1 MAAPKRPSRSGN
13 APGRITDI
21 LPTGEMVE
29 RPSGGSIDFGSMS
42 SGSSPFRFP
51 LSQAE
56 HRDRQE
62 RGLDPAPSTA
72 SDAPAETAKPK
83 RNRPRAK
90 TAKTSAAP
98 SNRPTVQ
105 NVRIRATTN
114 SSSRS
119 SPPPPVTPTMPAT
132 VGQARSI
139 AHSDGAKALIDLAA
153 AIAAE
158 TKPDQTRLG
167 ARDLLWALLAEG
179 QRQSKVETASRW
191 LHDWIAER
199 STVPIASVI
208 APYIDIKRAP
218 VHGFMP
224 LTAHAS
230 AVLARASSIATLT
243 VKRAGYDI
251 RHIAVALTL
260 ADAASANENVLGMAQ
275 REFDVDLRGFP
286 SHLLDI
292 IATSHERAEN
302 MEAWQ
307 SLVASP
313 LPSPSRQTVP
323 EQRPRTDTVVN
334 FNPDRVSS
342 GGADP
347 LGIQADV
354 SAFARLICLE
364 EATPPLSIGLFGEW
378 GSGKSSFMER
388 LQGEIASLTRK
399 EREARRNAAEAAK
412 TAPASAPAAAQPP
425 APRFVEN
432 VVQIRFNAWHY
443 ADANLWAS
451 LTAEFF
457 DQLRRG
463 GHAGQRSSDYLA
475 LIGKVADRVRSLETT
490 AKQADGALVAAATA
504 AKQADKAL
512 AEAREKLAASD
523 LAVASEHLG
532 AELKTFQKE
541 NAASLKEVGTRVYRT
556 DLSKDIDGLTAA
568 VSEAS
573 SIPGKIALVSRVIA
587 SGGAATWLA
596 AAAVVLVAA
605 AGLGWRAG
613 DPASLAVLVQRM
625 IAWGSG
631 ALAALGALWQATASV
646 RPVLDGAW
654 RYAKAVEAARKRL
667 AEQVAAREK
676 EASDAKGK
684 LAEAEKAA
692 QEAKAPL
699 AQYGAGATAGS
710 PGTILRYFLFED
722 GDVRDYDKQVGLVSR
737 ARRSFEQLDAIFSA
751 ARDGRAAK
759 EKQAR
764 GEALNEAETKAL
776 KRYEAMALDE
786 QGVKIPD
793 RIVLYIDDLDRCT
806 HAQVFDVLQAI
817 HLLLAFE
824 LFVVVVGVDVRWV
837 EEAVARQFTPSA
849 IDLPDNAT
857 TTERETTQK
866 RRETEQRKRAIDY
879 LEKIFQLP
887 FWLRRLTTDGG
898 QGGSYGAYV
907 KDLLK
912 ANLDVAE
919 TTPSPLA
926 PLKATAKTGFAAPA
940 GPAAVSAEA
949 SDNLIAPDDEAV
961 AEAEEL
967 ASIDLALA
975 TVRLTQA
982 EVDFLASP
990 ELGAIAFKS
999 PRAVKRM
1006 LNIYR
1011 IVRARMGEAELD
1023 DFLGRA
1029 GKPPTWP
1036 IAAFMAA
1043 VETGQPVEV
1052 ADALYHGIST
1062 EEPWQFFD
1070 IEHMST
1076 LLDDHVGERSTTSGF
1091 AALAEAEKLANGA
1104 LSLAVAAMDVSR
1116 GGTDEDAKTPT
1127 IADMLAMAR
1136 IVRRYS
1142 FNRYN

>member
-1 MAAPKRPSRSGN
+1 MAASKRPSRSGQ
-13 APGRITDI
+13 APGRITDV
-21 LPTGEMVE
+21 LPTGEMIE
-29 RPSGGSIDFGSMS
+29 PARHDEPDFGRSAF
-42 SGSSPFRFP
+42 GSSAFRST

-62 RGLDPAPSTA
+62 RGLEADQPAGQTPAKGKVKKASRQIRADSARPLGSAPRQKPMQPSSGPAQMRLADAIASAQSEVARDILWEAGGRAIRRDGEAVASVGLMLILQGAVAVGLTMEAEQRSTPRWLVDFALAQGVSSSVILSYGGTARLDSAPDTIVMRPAASTA
-72 SDAPAETAKPK
+72 
-83 RNRPRAK
+83 
-90 TAKTSAAP
+90 
-98 SNRPTVQ
+98 
-105 NVRIRATTN
+105 VRMAQSLAN
-114 SSSRS
+114 
-119 SPPPPVTPTMPAT
+119 AT
-132 VGQARSI
+132 VGQKKFDARHLI
-139 AHSDGAKALIDLAA
+139 VAALDCPDPAA
-153 AIAAE
+153 AAQMHQDSRAVGLDLDALRE
-158 TKPDQTRLG
+158 NLLTRILENPE
-167 ARDLLWALLAEG
+167 RNEKLAVWESL
-179 QRQSKVETASRW
+179 RTDR
-191 LHDWIAER
+191 
-199 STVPIASVI
+199 
-208 APYIDIKRAP
+208 KRAWAAISATHQAALRQAAAT
-218 VHGFMP
+218 VAGFQ
-224 LTAHAS
+224 A
-230 AVLARASSIATLT
+230 
-243 VKRAGYDI
+243 
-251 RHIAVALTL
+251 
-260 ADAASANENVLGMAQ
+260 
-275 REFDVDLRGFP
+275 
-286 SHLLDI
+286 
-292 IATSHERAEN
+292 
-302 MEAWQ
+302 
-307 SLVASP
+307 
-313 LPSPSRQTVP
+313 
-323 EQRPRTDTVVN
+323 
-334 FNPDRVSS
+334 DRV
-342 GGADP
+342 GGMESDP

-354 SAFARLICLE
+354 SAFARLMCLE

-399 EREARRNAAEAAK
+399 EREARKNAAEAAK
-412 TAPASAPAAAQPP
+412 AAPANAPATARPP

-475 LIGKVADRVRSLETT
+475 LIGKVADRVRSLE
-490 AKQADGALVAAATA
+490 AGVKLADGALAAAAMA

-512 AEAREKLAASD
+512 SEAREKLAASD

-532 AELKTFQKE
+532 AELKAFQKE

-556 DLSKDIDGLTAA
+556 DLSTDIDGLTAA

-573 SIPGKIALVSRVIA
+573 SIPGKIALVSRVLA

-654 RYAKAVEAARKRL
+654 RYAKAVEAARKQL
-667 AEQVAAREK
+667 AKDVADRER
-676 EASDAKGK
+676 EANDAKKK
-684 LAEAEKAA
+684 LAEAEEASQK
-692 QEAKAPL
+692 AKAPL
-699 AQYGAGATAGS
+699 AQYGDGATAGA

-722 GDVRDYDKQVGLVSR
+722 SDVRDYDKQVGLVSR

-764 GEALNEAETKAL
+764 GEALSEAETRAL
-776 KRYEAMALDE
+776 KQFEAMAIDE
-786 QGVKIPD
+786 KGVKIPD

-837 EEAVARQFTPSA
+837 EEAVARQFASNV

-857 TTERETTQK
+857 VAEREAAQK

-887 FWLRRLTTDGG
+887 FWLRRLSTEGDR
-898 QGGSYGAYV
+898 GGSYGAYV

-919 TTPSPLA
+919 NTPSPLA
-926 PLKATAKTGFAAPA
+926 PLKVAAKKSFAAPGGTEA
-940 GPAAVSAEA
+940 GEVL
-949 SDNLIAPDDEAV
+949 DNLVAPDDEAV
-961 AEAEEL
+961 PEAEEL
-967 ASIDLALA
+967 ASIELALA

-1011 IVRARMGEAELD
+1011 IVRARMDEAELD
-1023 DFLGRA
+1023 AFLGRA

-1043 VETGQPVEV
+1043 IETGQPVEV
-1052 ADALYHGIST
+1052 ADKIYDALRSESEEST
-1062 EEPWQFFD
+1062 FTLDFIRSFFRKD
-1070 IEHMST
+1070 ADPDTIPIDTVLAEGNRIRAMHAAIT
-1076 LLDDHVGERSTTSGF
+1076 
-1091 AALAEAEKLANGA
+1091 AALERCG
-1104 LSLAVAAMDVSR
+1104 V
-1116 GGTDEDAKTPT
+1116 GTGREPPPT
-1127 IADMLAMAR
+1127 FGTMLAMAR
-1136 IVRRYS
+1136 TVRRYS
-1142 FNRYN
+1142 FNRVH